1 MDPSLN
7 YFSDPNRIQREID
20 AVQRKFT
27 TFISKI
33 YPPTHLSQAI
43 VELTGMIS
51 TVHQKNLYMTPIRIV
66 LTSTYPKSAP
76 LCYLNPRASPTP
88 MYIDRQ
94 CPNADCNT
102 GLVRN
107 VSYLI
112 NWQMTYDLQLPIV
125 LDLLQRHFSDPNL
138 PPLRAALVPPPQ
150 QQQVPVGQVSYT
162 STQQS
167 LQQQQFQQRQPQQPQ
182 QPQQQSSIQSQVY
195 PSSILGGRSNS
206 GVPQFN
212 PPGGIYPAGG
222 PTTRFNGNGL
232 QQQQYPSSASNGVA
246 LHREDSITEQ
256 FRKQVSLAMQEQ
268 MKLLTTRLAA
278 SLDSVLDEIDVLE
291 SRKVIFE
298 NVKHAQGVRLVE
310 LQTFHIEAEKRSN
323 EARIWL
329 EKWEN
334 KLFSGTRHHA
344 GSDDVFNTSLSD
356 SNHHTSGNG
365 GGGGGSGSVET
376 MVTATTILRNQLLE
390 CAAGDAAIED
400 CYRYIHD
407 LEKNQINALASGTST
422 TPAEALCTEVRL
434 LAVKQFKLRALKR
447 KIQTALENEQKM
459 LGEAL

>member
-1 MDPSLN
+1 
-7 YFSDPNRIQREID
+7 
-20 AVQRKFT
+20 
-27 TFISKI
+27 
-33 YPPTHLSQAI
+33 
-43 VELTGMIS
+43 
-51 TVHQKNLYMTPIRIV
+51 
-66 LTSTYPKSAP
+66 
-76 LCYLNPRASPTP
+76 

-150 QQQVPVGQVSYT
+150 QQQQQQQVPVGQVSYT

-167 LQQQQFQQRQPQQPQ
+167 LQQQQFQQRQSQQPQQLQQ
-182 QPQQQSSIQSQVY
+182 QPQQQSAIQSQVY
-195 PSSILGGRSNS
+195 PSSILGGRSNA
-206 GVPQFN
+206 GIPQFN
-212 PPGGIYPAGG
+212 PPGGIYPPGG
-222 PTTRFNGNGL
+222 PTTRVNGNNL
-232 QQQQYPSSASNGVA
+232 QQYPSSASNGLA
-246 LHREDSITEQ
+246 LLREDSITEQ

-323 EARIWL
+323 EARVWL

-334 KLFSGTRHHA
+334 KLLSGTRHQT
-344 GSDDVFNTSLSD
+344 GSDDVFNTSVSD
-356 SNHHTSGNG
+356 SNHHISGNG
-365 GGGGGSGSVET
+365 GGGGRPSSVET

-459 LGEAL
+459 LGEVL